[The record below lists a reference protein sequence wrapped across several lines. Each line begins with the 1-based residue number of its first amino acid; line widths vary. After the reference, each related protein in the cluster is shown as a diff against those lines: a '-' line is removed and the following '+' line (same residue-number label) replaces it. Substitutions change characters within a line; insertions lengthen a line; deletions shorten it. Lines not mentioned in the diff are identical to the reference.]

1 MNIAEIENERLQIDN
16 ELDGFSEF
24 VVIRSYH
31 NIRIVRRDSKKW
43 QGIIDIMDNVI
54 LPLIYDKIELD
65 DNGIKLFLKDEND
78 QYLIGLADIENLQVV
93 LPARFKA
100 LYPVEDLKMIWC
112 LDVKNNWLLYDAEG
126 NLHERLPQ
134 NCIPLDNSH
143 FVCVLR
149 KNNADDNSV
158 ECRSQK
164 MEVSSRL
171 LRSLALQS
179 ESPGRIALSS
189 HYYHILVYTDLYG
202 RILYSNINLDA
213 LFNKN

>member
-31 NIRIVRRDSKKW
+31 NIRIVHRDSKKW

-149 KNNADDNSV
+149 KNNADDYSV

-179 ESPGRIALSS
+179 ELPGRIVLSS
-189 HYYHILVYTDLYG
+189 HYYNVLVYTDLYG
-202 RILYSNINLDA
+202 RILYSNTNLDA
-213 LFNKN
+213 LFNKK

>member
-1 MNIAEIENERLQIDN
+1 MNVAEIENERLQIDN
-16 ELDGFSEF
+16 ELDGFSDF
-24 VVIRSYH
+24 VLIRSYQ
-31 NIRIVRRDSKKW
+31 NIRIVHRDSKKW
-43 QGIIDIMDNVI
+43 QGIIDDMDNII
-54 LPLIYDKIELD
+54 LPLVYDKIELD
-65 DNGIKLFLKDEND
+65 DNGIRLFLKDEND
-78 QYLIGLADIENLQVV
+78 QYLIGLANIEDLQVV

-100 LYPVEDLKMIWC
+100 LYPLEDLKMIWC
-112 LDVKNNWLLYDAEG
+112 LDVKDNWLLYDEGG
-126 NLHERLPQ
+126 NLNERLPQ
-134 NCIPLDNSH
+134 NCIPLDNPS

-149 KNNADDNSV
+149 KNNADDYSV
-158 ECRSQK
+158 ECRNQK

>member
-24 VVIRSYH
+24 VVIRSYQ
-31 NIRIVRRDSKKW
+31 NIRIVHRDSKKW
-43 QGIIDIMDNVI
+43 QGIIDDMDNII
-54 LPLIYDKIELD
+54 LPLVYDKIELD
-65 DNGIKLFLKDEND
+65 DNGIRLFLKDEND
-78 QYLIGLADIENLQVV
+78 QFLIGLANIENLQVV

-100 LYPVEDLKMIWC
+100 LYPVEDLKMTWC
-112 LDVKNNWLLYDAEG
+112 LDVNDNWLLYDAGG
-126 NLHERLPQ
+126 NLHERLPK
-134 NCIPLDNSH
+134 NSIPLDSSH

-149 KNNADDNSV
+149 KNNVDDYSV
-158 ECRSQK
+158 ECRNQK

>member
-31 NIRIVRRDSKKW
+31 NIRIVHRDSKKW

-149 KNNADDNSV
+149 KNNADDYSV

-171 LRSLALQS
+171 LRSLALHD
-179 ESPGRIALSS
+179 ESPGRIILSS
-189 HYYHILVYTDLYG
+189 HYYHVLVYTDLYG
-202 RILYSNINLDA
+202 RILYSNTNLDA
-213 LFNKN
+213 LFNKK

>member
-31 NIRIVRRDSKKW
+31 NIRIVHRDSKKW

-149 KNNADDNSV
+149 KNNADDYSV

-179 ESPGRIALSS
+179 ELPGRIVLSS
-189 HYYHILVYTDLYG
+189 HYYNVSVYTYLYG
-202 RILYSNINLDA
+202 RILYSNTNLDA
-213 LFNKN
+213 LFNKK

>member
-1 MNIAEIENERLQIDN
+1 MNVAEIENERLQIDN
-16 ELDGFSEF
+16 ELDGFSDF
-24 VVIRSYH
+24 VLVRSYH
-31 NIRIVRRDSKKW
+31 NIRIVHRDSNKW
-43 QGIIDIMDNVI
+43 QGIIDDMDNVI
-54 LPLIYDKIELD
+54 LPLVYDKIELD
-65 DNGIKLFLKDEND
+65 DNGIRLFLKDEND
-78 QYLIGLADIENLQVV
+78 QFLIGLANIENLQVV

-100 LYPVEDLKMIWC
+100 LYPVEDLKMTWC
-112 LDVKNNWLLYDAEG
+112 LDVNDNWLLYDAEG

-149 KNNADDNSV
+149 KNNADDYSV

-179 ESPGRIALSS
+179 ELPGRIVLSS
-189 HYYHILVYTDLYG
+189 HYYHVLVYTDLYG
-202 RILYSNINLDA
+202 RILYSNTNLDA
-213 LFNKN
+213 LFNKK

>member
-31 NIRIVRRDSKKW
+31 NIRIVHRDSKKW

-149 KNNADDNSV
+149 KNNADDYSV
-158 ECRSQK
+158 ECKNQK
-164 MEVSSRL
+164 MEVSPRL
-171 LRSLALQS
+171 LRSLALHD
-179 ESPGRIALSS
+179 ESPGRIILSS
-189 HYYHILVYTDLYG
+189 HYYHVLVYTDLYG
-202 RILYSNINLDA
+202 RILYSNTNLDA
-213 LFNKN
+213 LFNKK